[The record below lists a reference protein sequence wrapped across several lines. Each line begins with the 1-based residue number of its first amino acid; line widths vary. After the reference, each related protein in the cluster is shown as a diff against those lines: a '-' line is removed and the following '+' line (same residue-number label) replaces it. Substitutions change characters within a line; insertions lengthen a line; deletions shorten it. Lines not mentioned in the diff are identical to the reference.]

1 MSIPQNNQ
9 SRTRYAIGFIVF
21 TFIINVVL
29 LFVHY
34 RYYREIQHLNTAQV
48 VEIVQYFAYH
58 WIKIILKMV
67 SIIVFIFSAIT
78 FIQWFRRAYTN
89 VEIDNAGLKFK
100 NDEIV
105 LSFLNPITFFNKPY
119 FIMKELFETLKLK
132 TDILKVWWG
141 TWIFNLLLNA
151 LVIPFLKQNTVG
163 ELSFNLQINIISNI
177 VWIVLSLL
185 TIKVIQMVSS
195 KGD

>member
-1 MSIPQNNQ
+1 M
-9 SRTRYAIGFIVF
+9 
-21 TFIINVVL
+21 
-29 LFVHY
+29 
-34 RYYREIQHLNTAQV
+34 

-58 WIKIILKMV
+58 WIKIILRMV

-78 FIQWFRRAYTN
+78 FIQWLRRAYAN
-89 VEIDNAGLKFK
+89 VEIENSVLKYK

-119 FIMKELFETLKLK
+119 FIMKELFETLKIK

-141 TWIFNLLLNA
+141 TWIFNIVLNIA
-151 LVIPFLKQNTVG
+151 VVPFLKQNTVG

-177 VWIVLSLL
+177 VWIVLSMI
-185 TIKVIQMVSS
+185 TIKVIQLVLS

>member
-21 TFIINVVL
+21 TLIINVVL

-34 RYYREIQHLNTAQV
+34 RYYREIKHLNTAQV
-48 VEIVQYFAYH
+48 VEIVKYFAYH
-58 WIKIILKMV
+58 WIKIILRMV

-78 FIQWFRRAYTN
+78 FIQWFRRAYAN
-89 VEIDNAGLKFK
+89 VELENNVMKYK

-105 LSFLNPITFFNKPY
+105 LSFLNPINFLHKPY
-119 FIMKELFETLKLK
+119 FVMKELFETLKIK

-151 LVIPFLKQNTVG
+151 LVVPFLKHNTAG
-163 ELSFNLQINIISNI
+163 ELSFNLQINIISNV
-177 VWIVLSLL
+177 VWIVLSLI

-195 KGD
+195 K

>member
-21 TFIINVVL
+21 TLILHIAL
-29 LFVHY
+29 LLVHY
-34 RYYREIQHLNTAQV
+34 KYYSVIKHLKTIEV
-48 VEIVQYFAYH
+48 VQTVNYFAYH
-58 WIKIILKMV
+58 LVKIILRMV

-89 VEIDNAGLKFK
+89 VEIENTVMKYK
-100 NDEIV
+100 NEEVV
-105 LSFLNPITFFNKPY
+105 LSFLNPINFFYKPY

-141 TWIFNLLLNA
+141 TWIFNVALNIA
-151 LVIPFLKQNTVG
+151 VVPFLKHNTAG
-163 ELSFNLQINIISNI
+163 ELSFNLQINMISNV
-177 VWIVLSLL
+177 VWIVFSLI
-185 TIKVIQMVSS
+185 TVKVIQLVSS
-195 KGD
+195 KG